1 MSIDA
6 KMPSMPNQPSP
17 STNLDALLF
26 DMYKKFHNI
35 NSLVFSESDV
45 MEIIKDFILG
55 SIGTGDMDIV
65 HQEIDNGLD
74 SLASM
79 TDIKQHKTIDIIKY
93 IIKGQTTMGKK
104 FWKEVL
110 EKISNEF
117 YDKST
122 SGKLLPEEKKMLK
135 NERLVILENYFL
147 KMVTEEYMK
156 KKIIKAKANKEQP
169 IQN

>member
-1 MSIDA
+1 M
-6 KMPSMPNQPSP
+6 
-17 STNLDALLF
+17 
-26 DMYKKFHNI
+26 
-35 NSLVFSESDV
+35 
-45 MEIIKDFILG
+45 
-55 SIGTGDMDIV
+55 
-65 HQEIDNGLD
+65 
-74 SLASM
+74 
-79 TDIKQHKTIDIIKY
+79 
-93 IIKGQTTMGKK
+93 
-104 FWKEVL
+104 L